1 MWGATKS
8 SESNYSLERISIHA
22 PRVGRDITPLV
33 RNGGCR
39 NFNPR
44 APCGARPVWAAM
56 PRGILRDFNPRA
68 PCGARRRSSR
78 REWQHRTTFQSTR
91 PVWGATRSPTWR
103 SCSSRYFNPRAPC
116 GARLPDLVVDYS
128 AYIFQSTRPVWGA
141 TRLRRSCWRHSGNFN
156 PRAPCGARH
165 GRRAD
170 HQLYRHFNP
179 RAPCGARPRMHRQL
193 SLPSIFQSTR
203 PVWGATDRAQNPR
216 SLAMTFQSTRPVWG
230 ATSANP
236 SAENPSTDFNP
247 RAPCGA
253 RLATYTSG
261 AWGKVF
267 QSTRPVWGATLL
279 HLHLTAKP
287 KRISIHAPRVGRDGI
302 DTGGHFPRKP
312 ISIHAPR
319 VGRDHCSVTTIS

>member
-39 NFNPR
+39 N
-44 APCGARPVWAAM
+44 
-56 PRGILRDFNPRA
+56 
-68 PCGARRRSSR
+68 
-78 REWQHRTTFQSTR
+78 
-91 PVWGATRSPTWR
+91 
-103 SCSSRYFNPRAPC
+103 
-116 GARLPDLVVDYS
+116 
-128 AYIFQSTRPVWGA
+128 
-141 TRLRRSCWRHSGNFN
+141 
-156 PRAPCGARH
+156 
-165 GRRAD
+165 
-170 HQLYRHFNP
+170 FNP

-287 KRISIHAPRVGRDGI
+287 KRISIHAPRVGRDA
-302 DTGGHFPRKP
+302 H
-312 ISIHAPR
+312 
-319 VGRDHCSVTTIS
+319 

>member
-1 MWGATKS
+1 MGRDFLPLSFRRCGCISIHAPRVGRDVQLSYRRNRIGKFQSTRPVWGATLWRPFYITSKEFQSTRPVWGATKS

-116 GARLPDLVVDYS
+116 GAR
-128 AYIFQSTRPVWGA
+128 
-141 TRLRRSCWRHSGNFN
+141 
-156 PRAPCGARH
+156 H

-203 PVWGATDRAQNPR
+203 PVWGATLIERYN
-216 SLAMTFQSTRPVWG
+216 
-230 ATSANP
+230 
-236 SAENPSTDFNP
+236 
-247 RAPCGA
+247 
-253 RLATYTSG
+253 
-261 AWGKVF
+261 
-267 QSTRPVWGATLL
+267 
-279 HLHLTAKP
+279 
-287 KRISIHAPRVGRDGI
+287 
-302 DTGGHFPRKP
+302 
-312 ISIHAPR
+312 
-319 VGRDHCSVTTIS
+319 